1 MLKRLDVEKVKKFS
15 EILGRQKRLSVGY
28 YDGISC
34 PKYVFVRRVS
44 QLFDNKWIVFSY
56 WKEGRRITHIG
67 LFYRIEYVL
76 GWNEQIYVILL
87 NLEDSK
93 KITLS
98 VPHDI
103 ESIRYRLLTSQE
115 VETIYGLYEDD
126 IERDKRLRMHNQT
139 AKRVKLF
146 LQKNGLDFGWSD
158 KTIKTF
164 VSASKDNPLYFNHE
178 TGNIEGFIA
187 PDNSALLNEYEIID
201 IE

>member
-1 MLKRLDVEKVKKFS
+1 MMTLA
-15 EILGRQKRLSVGY
+15 
-28 YDGISC
+28 
-34 PKYVFVRRVS
+34 VRS
-44 QLFDNKWIVFSY
+44 MCLFEESHSY
-56 WKEGRRITHIG
+56 LTTNG
-67 LFYRIEYVL
+67 LCF
-76 GWNEQIYVILL
+76 
-87 NLEDSK
+87 
-93 KITLS
+93 
-98 VPHDI
+98 
-103 ESIRYRLLTSQE
+103 LTSQE

-126 IERDKRLRMHNQT
+126 MERDKRLRMHNQT